1 MFDQEFWRK
10 KNNAKK
16 LTVGWL
22 YNNNIKDDFAKGYT
36 KNMTDYWSVELSNF
50 FPKQFESDTIFDLL
64 TQSHKDGFSQIIVFK
79 QGSTLRGDQFLPEF
93 KKFYKE
99 NPDAK
104 FIGHVLDREEGYYEI
119 HPQAF
124 FIDLDWWSKAGFPE
138 WGERIWDSPLETL
151 VPIRSKEN
159 HHDQY
164 TPHWIAPGKEL
175 KTYQGQRGEG
185 WNMVKALIESKE
197 KILSWPHGCRV
208 TKQYAYAEVEKDGPR
223 HRAEFLKEI
232 EFMNS
237 VFIANTETI
246 PLGINHCITKRK
258 KDQLKSPVPDTL
270 IKSKYWN
277 GKFRQ
282 VVCPAAGLTALI
294 FAFKFGLKRGD
305 TIVIYDISPAAI
317 NFTMRIFNQYDA
329 YTSYIEFAK
338 KKMRF
343 AGQSVQFKG
352 QNQLNYAQELI
363 DELNKEG
370 FAKWKKE
377 NCDGIEIKTEQINLF
392 DAHGFSNFV
401 GNIDTN
407 KMTYVHLSNVF
418 HYMPTSF
425 YYSLKQRQQLSK
437 ELLHKLHERSQYNN
451 MLVYN
456 ADSNPKMWALAWIDE
471 HIQRPDFSELSEQ
484 HIYRLLKWNK

>member
-1 MFDQEFWRK
+1 MFDEEFWLE
-10 KNNAKK
+10 KNKAKK

-36 KNMTDYWSVELSNF
+36 KNMTDYWSVELANF

-64 TQSHKDGFSQIIVFK
+64 THAHEAGFSQIIVFK
-79 QGSTLRGDQFLPEF
+79 QGTTLRGDQFLPEF
-93 KKFYKE
+93 KKFYKA

-104 FIGHVLDREEGYYEI
+104 FIGHVLDREEGYYEV

-175 KTYQGQRGEG
+175 KTYQDQRGEG
-185 WNMVKALIESKE
+185 WNIVKALIESKE
-197 KILSWPHGCRV
+197 KILSWPHECRV

-232 EFMNS
+232 EYINS
-237 VFIANTETI
+237 IFIANTETI
-246 PLGINHCITKRK
+246 SKGINNRIAERK
-258 KDQLKSPVPDTL
+258 KDQLKSRVPKTL
-270 IKSKYWN
+270 IENKYWN

-294 FAFKFGLKRGD
+294 FAFKLGLKRGD
-305 TIVIYDISPAAI
+305 TIVIYDVSPTAI
-317 NFTMRIFNQYDA
+317 NYTKKIWAQYDPD
-329 YTSYIEFAK
+329 TSYIEFAK
-338 KKMRF
+338 RKKRF
-343 AGQSVQFKG
+343 TDSSVTFRGMNK
-352 QNQLNYAQELI
+352 LNNSQELI
-363 DELNKEG
+363 NELNKEG

-377 NCDGIEIKTEQINLF
+377 NCHGIEIKSKQINLF
-392 DAHGFSNFV
+392 DANAFSDFAEL
-401 GNIDTN
+401 IDEN
-407 KMTYVHLSNVF
+407 KMTYVHLSNIF

-437 ELLHKLHERSQYNN
+437 DLLCKLHERSQYNN

-456 ADSNPKMWALAWIDE
+456 ADSNPKWYALNWIDQ
-471 HIQRPDFSELSEQ
+471 HIQRPNFSELSEQ
-484 HIYRLLKWNK
+484 HIFRLLKWNK